1 MLFIKRITPDQL
13 EKIQQLEKE
22 NNPPNTIILTQEKM
36 VSLFDRIFKD
46 EEILPQDLPHIRKAR
61 DEALPNA
68 AIEVFLF
75 FKLQERCNQVTVR
88 KNTKFARKI

>member
-1 MLFIKRITPDQL
+1 
-13 EKIQQLEKE
+13 
-22 NNPPNTIILTQEKM
+22 M

-68 AIEVFLF
+68 SIEVMVSF
-75 FKLQERCNQVTVR
+75 
-88 KNTKFARKI
+88 